1 MASFRVPAAHTVR
14 PSTKRASVALALAT
28 NRARTPWL
36 RAARA
41 SASTPRTGLRL
52 PSRPSSAALQTPSSC
67 SRGSWPLAPSSPR
80 AIGRSKAGP
89 SLRRSAG
96 ARLTTT
102 RVRGTLRPLLRRAP
116 RTRSRDS
123 CTAAS
128 ARPTISRPGR
138 PGPMSTSTVTG
149 RTSRPRRPAL
159 PHRANIRSRV
169 QSGNQWIR
177 GKTHVRLATSG
188 GPGQAG
194 LAGSMDPA
202 GCTGCWFRWV
212 RSWGLVFGFAR
223 RLRSSGRCPALGL
236 PLRSGGAMPM
246 PSPRQASPHQASH
259 SHPSRR
265 HRCPVAV
272 SSVSRCPI
280 THRAT
285 SHCAITHRATTHRAD
300 RSPLPPP
307 VAQHSRSSA
316 HPTSST
322 PCPTLA

>member
-14 PSTKRASVALALAT
+14 PSTRRASVALALAT

-149 RTSRPRRPAL
+149 RTSRPRSPAL

-169 QSGNQWIR
+169 QSGHQWIR
-177 GKTHVRLATSG
+177 GKTFTSG
-188 GPGQAG
+188 
-194 LAGSMDPA
+194 
-202 GCTGCWFRWV
+202 R
-212 RSWGLVFGFAR
+212 
-223 RLRSSGRCPALGL
+223 
-236 PLRSGGAMPM
+236 
-246 PSPRQASPHQASH
+246 PRQAGHARPAKSGRPARIHGSGRLHRLLVSLGPLVGSGLRVRPTPPLFRAMPGS
-259 SHPSRR
+259 SAPAPLGRCDADAVPPSG
-265 HRCPVAV
+265 V
-272 SSVSRCPI
+272 
-280 THRAT
+280 
-285 SHCAITHRATTHRAD
+285 
-300 RSPLPPP
+300 PPSD
-307 VAQHSRSSA
+307 VAQSAVASS
-316 HPTSST
+316 PM
-322 PCPTLA
+322 PRRR